1 MLAVTL
7 RGLAA
12 RKFRASLTAL
22 AVVLGVAMI
31 SGTYVL
37 TDTINNGFDTIFTQS
52 YKNADVVVSGKP
64 AFLNTNGN
72 GVEPPSFPESVVTK
86 IRALPGVAV
95 AAGAVQSDQVRLLK
109 KNGKVISTGGAPPLG
124 FSVEP
129 KYNQFNP
136 TALTAGDWP
145 RGSGQVVIDNHT
157 ASENGY
163 HVGDS
168 IGIESNG
175 PASKFKITGIAKFVG
190 VNSTGG
196 ASFALFEPKTAQ
208 KLFDKVGQLDYIRIQ
223 SKAGVSKEQLIDQIK
238 PLLPA
243 TATVRD
249 VQAQVKEDKKNLGGF
264 IDFLRYALLAFAFV
278 ALFVGSFVIANTL
291 SITIAQRTRE
301 FATLRTIGASRRQI
315 LWAVVLEALIIG
327 FVASVVGLFL
337 GLGLAKILNKL
348 FVAVG
353 IDLPQGNTVFA
364 TRTIIVSLVVGTV
377 ITLIASLRPARR
389 ATRVPPIAAV
399 REGSVLPVSR
409 WSKYGPVTSLVVLL
423 VAIALVTVGALGS
436 GIATGPRLLA
446 LGIGV
451 LLLFIAVSMNA
462 PKIVRPLANV
472 LGWPAR
478 EIGGAPGILARDN
491 ASRNPARTASTA
503 SALMIGLALV
513 TFVAIFGQG
522 LRASFED
529 AVNKLFIANYAVTS
543 NTAFVPLSASV
554 GQGLVGKPAAEAVS
568 PIRAGSARF
577 LGSVHDVSAVDA
589 QVPEVVHLDWKQ
601 GNNNVP
607 GQLGTTGFFT
617 SSKYAKDHHL
627 KLGGP
632 LVVQW
637 PSGKKITVDLRGTY
651 DEPKGGS
658 PFGNAVFSIKLFD
671 ANIAQPQDQM
681 VLINSPGGVTDQNTA
696 TLEND
701 LQAFPDGKLQTR
713 SEFIKNSEKP
723 INRLLN
729 LLYVLLALSVIVSL
743 FGIVNTL
750 VLTVYERTREIGM
763 LRAVG
768 MTRAQTR
775 MMIRYESIVTALM
788 GAALGIAV
796 GTFLGALIVHALSG
810 EGLVFSFPVLT
821 IIYFVIAAIV
831 VGILAA
837 IVPARR
843 AARLNV
849 LEALQYE

>member
-1 MLAVTL
+1 MVAVAL

-52 YKNADVVVSGKP
+52 YKNADVVVSGKA

-72 GVEPPSFPESVVTK
+72 GVETPSFSESLLPK
-86 IRALPGVAV
+86 IRALSGVSV
-95 AAGAVQSDQVRLLK
+95 AAGSVQSDQVRLLK
-109 KNGKVISTGGAPPLG
+109 KNGKVVNTGGAPPLG
-124 FSVEP
+124 FSIDP
-129 KYNQFNP
+129 RYNQFNP
-136 TALTAGDWP
+136 TVLTAGGWP
-145 RGSGQVVIDNHT
+145 RGPGQVVIDNHT
-157 ASENGY
+157 ASDNGY
-163 HVGDS
+163 QVGDS
-168 IGIESNG
+168 IGVESNG
-175 PASKFKITGIAKFVG
+175 PARQYRITGIAKFAG
-190 VNSTGG
+190 VSSTGG
-196 ASFALFEPKTAQ
+196 ATFALFEPKTAQ
-208 KLFDKVGQLDYIRIQ
+208 KLFLKVGQLDYIRIQ
-223 SKAGVSKEQLIDQIK
+223 SKPGVSKSQLVDEIK
-238 PLLPA
+238 PLLPP

-249 VQAQVKEDKKNLGGF
+249 AQAQVKEDKKNLGGF
-264 IDFLRYALLAFAFV
+264 VDFLQYILLAFAFV

-301 FATLRTIGASRRQI
+301 FATLRTIGASRRQV
-315 LWAVVLEALIIG
+315 LWAVVLEALIVG
-327 FVASVVGLFL
+327 FIASLVGLFL

-364 TRTIIVSLVVGTV
+364 TRTIIVSLVVGTL

-409 WSKYGPVTSLVVLL
+409 WAKYGPVTSLLVLL
-423 VAIALVTVGALGS
+423 VAIGLVCLGALGS

-451 LLLFIAVSMNA
+451 LLLFFGVSMNA
-462 PKIVRPLANV
+462 AKIVRPLANV
-472 LGWPAR
+472 LGWPAQH
-478 EIGGAPGILARDN
+478 IGGAPGILARDN

-522 LRASFED
+522 FRASFEN
-529 AVNKLFIANYAVTS
+529 AVNKLFIADYAVTS
-543 NTAFVPLSASV
+543 NTAFIPMSAAV
-554 GQGLVGKPAAEAVS
+554 GENLVGKPGVNVVS
-568 PIRAGSARF
+568 PIRAGSAKF
-577 LGSVHDVSAVDA
+577 LGSVHDFSAVDA

-601 GNNNVP
+601 GNNSVP
-607 GQLGTTGFFT
+607 ARLGMTGFFT
-617 SSKYAKDHHL
+617 SSKYAKDHHIHI
-627 KLGGP
+627 GSP
-632 LVVQW
+632 VAFQF
-637 PSGKKITVDLRGTY
+637 PSGKKVTVKLIGTY

-658 PFGNAVFSIKLFD
+658 PFGDAVISTKLFD
-671 ANIAQPQDQM
+671 ANISQRQDQM
-681 VLINSPGGVTDQNTA
+681 VLINSPDGVNATNTT
-696 TLEND
+696 TLEDD
-701 LQAFPDGKLQTR
+701 LQGFADAKLQTR
-713 SEFIKNSEKP
+713 SEFISNSEKP
-723 INRLLN
+723 INRILN

-750 VLTVYERTREIGM
+750 VLTVFERTRELGM

-768 MTRAQTR
+768 MTRTQTR
-775 MMIRYESIVTALM
+775 MMIRYESIVTSLM

-796 GTFLGALIVHALSG
+796 GTFLGALVIQALSS
-810 EGLVFSFPVLT
+810 EGLVFEFPFMQIV
-821 IIYFVIAAIV
+821 YFVLAAIV
-831 VGILAA
+831 VGLLAA